1 MEPVRPLVDAY
12 LFDWMNRGPLRRE
25 WFFEQA
31 NGNCRL
37 MGPFAAQLSE
47 TAGAWRRAVSPY
59 AEQAAKIFWQGRSKK
74 SRFTC
79 LPTRLTQARR
89 SLARSGNLGA
99 NVATVPKTN
108 PRCPLCGAKCHNRLA
123 VLREMRSGR
132 ESRKSSRR
140 SVTQVRQAQTLRN
153 WHPSDLPTWLDEDC
167 YRREILPRL
176 SKFTVKKI
184 RLATDVSHPY
194 ATLIRRGVSIPHP
207 RHWMLLAELAGYR
220 K

>member
-59 AEQAAKIFWQGRSKK
+59 AEEAAKIFWQGRSKK
-74 SRFTC
+74 SRFTF

-89 SLARSGNLGA
+89 SSARSGNLGA

-108 PRCPLCGAKCHNRLA
+108 PRCPLCGANVTTGSLYCAKC
-123 VLREMRSGR
+123 VPGR
-132 ESRKSSRR
+132 ESRKSSRSGEIGPHRYSQCDCR
-140 SVTQVRQAQTLRN
+140 S
-153 WHPSDLPTWLDEDC
+153 
-167 YRREILPRL
+167 
-176 SKFTVKKI
+176 SKVCNSSEAGAST
-184 RLATDVSHPY
+184 
-194 ATLIRRGVSIPHP
+194 
-207 RHWMLLAELAGYR
+207 AELASV
-220 K
+220 